1 MSKADV
7 LLVEDEQIAAMD
19 IREMIEQSDYNV
31 TSVVDSAEDA
41 LTEVEELPV
50 DLVIMDIRL
59 NGERDGIDAVREMNE
74 QQQVPV
80 VYLTAHSDDDTLK
93 RAKET
98 NPAGFLV
105 KPVTEADLRTTIEM
119 VLEQ

>member
-1 MSKADV
+1 MSSTNV

-31 TSVVDSAEDA
+31 TAVVDSAEDA
-41 LTEVEELPV
+41 LSEVDEVPV

-74 QQQVPV
+74 NQQLPV
-80 VYLTAHSDDDTLK
+80 VYLTAHSDDDTLQ
-93 RAKET
+93 RAKDT

>member
-1 MSKADV
+1 MSKADL

-41 LTEVEELPV
+41 IKEVEDVPV

-59 NGERDGIDAVREMNE
+59 SGERDGIDAVREMNE
-74 QQQVPV
+74 NQQIPV
-80 VYLTAHSDDDTLK
+80 VYLTAHSDDETLQ
-93 RAKET
+93 RAKDT